1 MNNCEE
7 KVVAV
12 VDPLTSAGEEELATE
27 ITDIEVR
34 AGGLAVANDQQYTE
48 AGEFGVLLKQK
59 MAEVTE
65 FFAPMKKAAHDAH
78 KQVCDRE
85 KQMLAPLK
93 NAESILKKSMGA
105 YALKKEQERKA
116 AEEAARRLAQEEADR
131 KLEAAIAAE
140 QNGDADALKAAM
152 LDAEIADSAARMV
165 TVESETPKAK
175 GISFQKDWE
184 ITDIDL
190 SKVPDTVSGVL
201 IRPVDTAAVMK
212 LIRAT
217 KGTIQ
222 IEGITYRETSKMSFR
237 RY

>member
-1 MNNCEE
+1 MNNTEE
-7 KVVAV
+7 KIVAV
-12 VDPLTSAGEEELATE
+12 VEPQEAPGEEKLATE
-27 ITDIEVR
+27 VTDIEVR
-34 AGGLAVANDQQYTE
+34 AESLLVTDDQQYTE

-59 MAEVTE
+59 MAEVTA

-105 YALKKEQERKA
+105 YAMQKERERRE

-131 KLEAAIAAE
+131 KLEEAIKAEASGDKAASNAAM
-140 QNGDADALKAAM
+140 ADAT
-152 LDAEIADSAARMV
+152 IADSASRMV
-165 TVESETPKAK
+165 TVESDTPKAK
-175 GISFQKDWE
+175 GVSYQKDWE

-190 SKVPDTVSGVL
+190 SKVPTSIAGVL

-212 LIRAT
+212 LIRAS
-217 KGTIQ
+217 KGAIQ
-222 IEGITYRETSKMSFR
+222 IEGITYRETAKMSFR
-237 RY
+237 RG

>member
-1 MNNCEE
+1 MNNYEE

-12 VDPLTSAGEEELATE
+12 VDPLTSAGEDELAVE
-27 ITDIEVR
+27 VTDIEVR
-34 AGGLAVANDQQYTE
+34 AEVLVVADDQQYAE
-48 AGEFGVLLKQK
+48 AGEFGVMLKQK

-93 NAESILKKSMGA
+93 NAESILKKSMGT
-105 YALKKEQERKA
+105 YALKKEQERRA
-116 AEEAARRLAQEEADR
+116 AEEAARRLAQEEATR

-152 LDAEIADSAARMV
+152 LDAEIADTASR
-165 TVESETPKAK
+165 TVIVENDTPKTK
-175 GISFQKDWE
+175 GVSMQKDWE

-190 SKVPDTVSGVL
+190 SKVPDSIAGVV

-212 LIRAT
+212 LIRAS
-217 KGTIQ
+217 KGAIQ
-222 IEGITYRETSKMSFR
+222 IEGITYRETAKMSFR
-237 RY
+237 RF

>member
-1 MNNCEE
+1 MNSCEE

-12 VDPLTSAGEEELATE
+12 VEPLTSAGEDELAVE
-27 ITDIEVR
+27 VTDIEVR
-34 AGGLAVANDQQYTE
+34 AEGLVVTDDQQYTE

-59 MAEVTE
+59 MAEVTA

-85 KQMLAPLK
+85 KQMLTPLK

-105 YALKKEQERKA
+105 YALKKEQERRV

-140 QNGDADALKAAM
+140 QSGDADAVKAAM
-152 LDAEIADSAARMV
+152 IDAEIADSASRMV
-165 TVESETPKAK
+165 TVEPDTPKAK
-175 GISFQKDWE
+175 GVSVQKDWE
-184 ITDIDL
+184 ITGIDL
-190 SKVPDTVSGVL
+190 SKVPDTVAGVV

-212 LIRAT
+212 LIRAS
-217 KGTIQ
+217 KGAIQ
-222 IEGITYRETSKMSFR
+222 IEGITYQETAKMSFR
-237 RY
+237 RS